1 MSSTV
6 LKFRL
11 ALRNGTHGSTE
22 WILIHTDKRCTGSQ
36 TKLSYGKV
44 IVLFLLT
51 DIIFQ
56 LNLSQGEMPIAN
68 PVTWEMWWECSLR
81 IQSIWG
87 DKTWFFFQALFLL
100 R

>member
-11 ALRNGTHGSTE
+11 AVRNLARQGSTE
-22 WILIHTDKRCTGSQ
+22 WILVCTDKRYTGRQ

-56 LNLSQGEMPIAN
+56 LNLCQGEISIAN
-68 PVTWEMWWECSLR
+68 PVS
-81 IQSIWG
+81 
-87 DKTWFFFQALFLL
+87 
-100 R
+100 